1 LAAKEVMDYYSIW
14 QQSTYGN
21 ILPSTP
27 LTEAETDD
35 TRMVEYFETLKQ
47 MEDEQS

>member
-1 LAAKEVMDYYSIW
+1 MTGY
-14 QQSTYGN
+14 QQFQLIHYGN